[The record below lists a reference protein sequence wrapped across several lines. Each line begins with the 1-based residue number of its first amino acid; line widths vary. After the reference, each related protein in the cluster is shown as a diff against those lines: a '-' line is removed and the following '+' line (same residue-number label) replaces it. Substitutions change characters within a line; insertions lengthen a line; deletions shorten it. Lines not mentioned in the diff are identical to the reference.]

1 MKYFFT
7 IIVSI
12 LSFSCIY
19 AQQKQTA
26 ESTLKKV
33 HQTLNNL
40 EEINYDLERESSY
53 PEENYHNVSR
63 WKCYFDFNNEN
74 YFPGFRFQ
82 IVDINFKTVYNG
94 TEYFE
99 LNMEDKTSE
108 IENQPEIED
117 IAGKSYFYN
126 SLITIRKII
135 PLIIADKS
143 IKKTIKDTVI
153 AYKSY
158 TLISVNVGNRT
169 MQNLGKDFNRM
180 DEGINFIYDF
190 IIDKNTSL
198 PFQINQKSPGSKN
211 FIKTTFMNINLK
223 PTSPIENSWFYSNY
237 SKEYKPLKKVDI
249 KQLQIGESAP
259 NFSLP
264 IFEGEKNASLQDY
277 NGKVILL
284 DFWIKNCS
292 QCILSV
298 SHLNELQK
306 KYKDENF
313 EIISINA
320 YDSTENISFFKN
332 KYGVQYPVLM
342 NGKEVSI
349 KFGVPGFPAYF
360 IIDKDG
366 KIAMNQ
372 EEASFEKLEIIIN
385 NELRKK

>member
-12 LSFSCIY
+12 LSFSCFY
-19 AQQKQTA
+19 AQQKQIA
-26 ESTLKKV
+26 GSTLKKV

-53 PEENYHNVSR
+53 PEENYHNVSS

-74 YFPGFRFQ
+74 NFPGFRFQ

-211 FIKTTFMNINLK
+211 FIKTTFTNINLK
-223 PTSPIENSWFYSNY
+223 PTSLIENSWFYSNY

-372 EEASFEKLEIIIN
+372 EEVSFEKLEIIIN